1 MTIPPGTEQLV
12 GKILIASGKI
22 YAAWKEKAEKLQQAE
37 IDQLIAS
44 MQSSKPLGRRVEESL
59 SRSLQ
64 SLRLSDQTLE
74 ALRTL
79 DSDQV
84 FHSEMATRLAGGRLS
99 AVELAQIL
107 RDSLEA
113 GGVQLGEIESIAA
126 FWLEAIHMGIG
137 ESPSLSHAL
146 QIQSGYRLEAAV
158 SSVAQNTL
166 IVVEETKEI
175 RQIQESNN
183 SVAVKQLGLTQGLYS
198 MMEKLLEKEQ
208 FSAPANAAQTI
219 LQKQFQSRFDKCRQ
233 SLIFGAIETAEQD
246 FASLISDMVEAGD
259 LASGDLLFRSYLNH
273 SSSLLLNK
281 RHNEAQAELERARQ
295 MFPDDNRFH
304 RHHATLLSH
313 EGKHNEA
320 LEIIRRLRRFEPDD
334 PKNIADEL
342 ALLHDLHRDEE
353 LEQLVDSVHIQ
364 DADVLCYK
372 SYAFLRLKR
381 FEDAVLSA
389 TSATQLKPDTEGP
402 WITLA
407 YSLGFPVVEH
417 MESERRSQ
425 LSPTHE
431 ESLRL
436 NDTAIP

>member
-259 LASGDLLFRSYLNH
+259 LASGDLLFRSY
-273 SSSLLLNK
+273 
-281 RHNEAQAELERARQ
+281 
-295 MFPDDNRFH
+295 
-304 RHHATLLSH
+304 
-313 EGKHNEA
+313 
-320 LEIIRRLRRFEPDD
+320 I
-334 PKNIADEL
+334 
-342 ALLHDLHRDEE
+342 
-353 LEQLVDSVHIQ
+353 
-364 DADVLCYK
+364 
-372 SYAFLRLKR
+372 
-381 FEDAVLSA
+381 
-389 TSATQLKPDTEGP
+389 
-402 WITLA
+402 
-407 YSLGFPVVEH
+407 
-417 MESERRSQ
+417 
-425 LSPTHE
+425 
-431 ESLRL
+431 
-436 NDTAIP
+436 